1 MSLAAS
7 ITQTLQRLGNAL
19 GVAVAVTILGSRV
32 GTTIGD
38 HRRMFAAMTVA
49 AIITMLSN
57 VFLLSRAPAVSSLPS
72 PSQTRN

>member
-19 GVAVAVTILGSRV
+19 GVAVAVTILGSRTA
-32 GTTIGD
+32 TTISD

-49 AIITMLSN
+49 AVITIVSN
-57 VFLLSRAPAVSSLPS
+57 VWLMPRAAR
-72 PSQTRN
+72 T